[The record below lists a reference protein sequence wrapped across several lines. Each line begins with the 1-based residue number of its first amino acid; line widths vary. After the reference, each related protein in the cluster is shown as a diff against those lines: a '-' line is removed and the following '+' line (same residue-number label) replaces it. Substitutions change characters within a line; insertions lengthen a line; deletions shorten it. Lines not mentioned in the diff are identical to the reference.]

1 MRNLHSRKRPEQY
14 KKIALTSMRGLE
26 NESST
31 LAVTLG
37 RTRGQASVFLRPTLI
52 ILGSGYK

>member
-31 LAVTLG
+31 LAVTL
-37 RTRGQASVFLRPTLI
+37 
-52 ILGSGYK
+52 